1 MRMMAA
7 QEERRAQE
15 QRAMMAA
22 IAELVQTQSPAKPAS
37 RRARAKNKKPSA
49 SPARAPK
56 KNRTTPSPAR
66 APKKKRTPTPT
77 PARALQKNRKKTQTL
92 PGKKKTPTQPAL
104 RRSPRK
110 HKPPPQPPKKKSKV
124 SSNDDTDDS
133 GDNDD
138 NDDNDDSDDSNYDAP
153 SPKQSASGSSS
164 EEPALARSPSLAN
177 LVAQRK
183 NIRKRKSPKLVKM
196 RNTINAKLK
205 AGFDVKICRGD
216 YHDKFHNFIPD
227 DFEDAIR
234 GTLGKLWPDHKA
246 QATAFAIACDVAKRR
261 YKYVNKSIIDLTSSK
276 KKSKKV
282 PKKRQKVPKRRKLI
296 MQHPTS
302 DEDLGSIEA
311 MFEDSEGPQEVRF
324 VILI

>member
-22 IAELVQTQSPAKPAS
+22 ITELVQTQSPTKPAS

-56 KNRTTPSPAR
+56 KKRTTPSPAR
-66 APKKKRTPTPT
+66 AAKEKRTPTPT
-77 PARALQKNRKKTQTL
+77 PARASKKNRKKTQTL
-92 PGKKKTPTQPAL
+92 LGKEKTPAQPAL

-133 GDNDD
+133 DDSGDSGD
-138 NDDNDDSDDSNYDAP
+138 NDDNDDSDDSNYD
-153 SPKQSASGSSS
+153 ASGSSS
-164 EEPALARSPSLAN
+164 EEPALARSPSLAT

-183 NIRKRKSPKLVKM
+183 NVRKRKSPKLIQM

-205 AGFDVKICRGD
+205 AGFDVKVCRGD

-227 DFEDAIR
+227 KFEDAIR
-234 GTLGKLWPDHKA
+234 GTLGELWPDHKA
-246 QATAFAIACDVAKRR
+246 QATAFAMACDVAKRR

-276 KKSKKV
+276 KKK
-282 PKKRQKVPKRRKLI
+282 QK
-296 MQHPTS
+296 
-302 DEDLGSIEA
+302 GS
-311 MFEDSEGPQEVRF
+311 
-324 VILI
+324 

>member
-1 MRMMAA
+1 MRMMTA

-22 IAELVQTQSPAKPAS
+22 IAELVQTQSPAKRAS
-37 RRARAKNKKPSA
+37 RRARAKTKKPSA

-66 APKKKRTPTPT
+66 AAKEKRTPTPT
-77 PARALQKNRKKTQTL
+77 PARASKKNRKKTQTL
-92 PGKKKTPTQPAL
+92 LGKEKTPAQPAL

-133 GDNDD
+133 DDSGD
-138 NDDNDDSDDSNYDAP
+138 NDDNDDSDDSNYDAR
-153 SPKQSASGSSS
+153 SGSSS
-164 EEPALARSPSLAN
+164 EEPALARSPSLAT
-177 LVAQRK
+177 LVARRK
-183 NIRKRKSPKLVKM
+183 NIRKRKSPKLIQM

-205 AGFDVKICRGD
+205 AGFDVKVCRGD

-227 DFEDAIR
+227 KFEDAIR
-234 GTLGKLWPDHKA
+234 GTLGELWPDHKA
-246 QATAFAIACDVAKRR
+246 QATAFAMACDVAKRR

-282 PKKRQKVPKRRKLI
+282 PKQRQKVPKRRRLI
-296 MQHPTS
+296 LQHPKS
-302 DEDLGSIEA
+302 DEDLGSIDA